1 MARTELLTIPE
12 IMGLDSRRQ
21 LVRIPPELDVPLT
34 DRVRRIIDTAV
45 FRRLARISQLGLV
58 SLVYPAAHHTRFE
71 HSLGVYRLALL
82 VVKRLAYDTRFS
94 EQVSPREAGLF
105 IVSALLHDLG
115 HWPFCHPIEDLE
127 LPDVPRHEELVKS
140 YLEDSSL
147 ADLLRK
153 EWDVEPEEVLDL
165 INGGQLS
172 KTRRLLASM
181 LSGPVDVD
189 KMDYLFRDSLHA
201 GVPYGRNFDQERLL
215 GSLCLNATGDG
226 LSITEKGKTAAEMLV
241 FARYVMFS
249 EVYWHHCVR
258 AATAMFQRAFFMLY
272 RQLDLP
278 GLFRYTDLPFIDRLR
293 SEAGLGPANDLL
305 EGLFGPRRILY
316 KRVSQYSF
324 FENREIYQKLARR
337 PYSWQVRCSER
348 LAELRSRD
356 LGRSLPPHMIL
367 IDAPPAKRE
376 VEFQVDVFFLKEG
389 IYRPLAQVSPVVRT
403 LAETQFDDYVKR
415 VRIFAHQELAGRLRT
430 RPRLHD
436 LVEEAIETTPK

>member
-1 MARTELLTIPE
+1 MPCTELLTIPE

-34 DRVRRIIDTAV
+34 DRVRRIIDTAA

-82 VVKRLAYDTRFS
+82 VIKRLAHDPRFVQ
-94 EQVSPREAGLF
+94 QVSPREASLF
-105 IVSALLHDLG
+105 IVAALLHDLG

-127 LPDVPRHEELVKS
+127 LSEVPRHEELVRC
-140 YLEDSSL
+140 YLETSPL
-147 ADLLRK
+147 AEVLQED
-153 EWDVEPEEVLDL
+153 WQVEPAEVLDL
-165 INGGQLS
+165 LNGGRRS
-172 KTRRLLASM
+172 KTRRLLATM

-226 LSITEKGKTAAEMLV
+226 LGITEKGKTAAEMLL

-258 AATAMFQRAFFMLY
+258 SATAMFQRAFFLLY
-272 RQLDLP
+272 RRLDLAD
-278 GLFRYTDLPFIDRLR
+278 LFSYTELPFIEKLR
-293 SEAGLGPANDLL
+293 SVAGNSPAGALL
-305 EGLFGPRRILY
+305 EGLFGSKRSLY
-316 KRVSQYSF
+316 KRVTQYSF
-324 FENREIYQKLARR
+324 FENREIYQSLARR
-337 PYSWQVRCSER
+337 PYLWLVRCSEC
-348 LAELRSRD
+348 LGELCSRE
-356 LGRSLPPHMIL
+356 LGRALPPHTIL

-376 VEFQVDVFFLKEG
+376 VEFKVDVFFLKEG
-389 IYRPLAQVSPVVRT
+389 VYRPLAQVSPVVRT

-415 VRIFAHQELAGRLRT
+415 VRIFAHQDVAGSLRNL
-430 RPRLHD
+430 PQFHD
-436 LVEEAIETTPK
+436 LVEKAITTTPT